1 MSTQTDDT
9 VDTFAL
15 KKGEIEKS
23 ICNYLIEGYRA
34 RAAKYTHEKSRNEGA
49 FFSLSPEIKEFWND
63 STSKF
68 EEYILDISKRYAQ
81 GVGYQTPEARG
92 KRTSSVWDDDPIQD
106 FKKVFA
112 VIEDRYLIKSGHHKS
127 CTDLFQKLIAEIE
140 ASTVPEIPQEPEK
153 TSVLGRVHYRYI
165 EKMLDISN
173 DTICALLPFLLTAYT
188 YNFRCN
194 RFMNRGTTLVEGAFS
209 DNDVDIIR
217 KRKIEEEL
225 RILAAQF
232 FFPKEG
238 TKFPHSSSRSKCKDS
253 ESERPEPLNY
263 PPIEPREYPSLKFR
277 EVLDT
282 VFAIWCYIL
291 CLYIG
296 DNDSEIHKKVSK
308 RVDIVLCTKLYLYYT
323 DNLLYQ
329 HLNSNGFPSLKQIED
344 FIKDQAN
351 LATKFAPHMYTC

>member
-112 VIEDRYLIKSGHHKS
+112 VIEDRYLIKS
-127 CTDLFQKLIAEIE
+127 L
-140 ASTVPEIPQEPEK
+140 
-153 TSVLGRVHYRYI
+153 
-165 EKMLDISN
+165 
-173 DTICALLPFLLTAYT
+173 
-188 YNFRCN
+188 
-194 RFMNRGTTLVEGAFS
+194 
-209 DNDVDIIR
+209 
-217 KRKIEEEL
+217 
-225 RILAAQF
+225 
-232 FFPKEG
+232 
-238 TKFPHSSSRSKCKDS
+238 SR
-253 ESERPEPLNY
+253 N
-263 PPIEPREYPSLKFR
+263 
-277 EVLDT
+277 
-282 VFAIWCYIL
+282 
-291 CLYIG
+291 
-296 DNDSEIHKKVSK
+296 
-308 RVDIVLCTKLYLYYT
+308 
-323 DNLLYQ
+323 
-329 HLNSNGFPSLKQIED
+329 
-344 FIKDQAN
+344 
-351 LATKFAPHMYTC
+351 